1 MVSFDGLYKSVGRIF
16 AHGIFFP
23 PKNFGE
29 FRSILVKEV
38 VTLTY
43 QAFPDCLVHICFK
56 YVLFNANIYWYKCE
70 N

>member
-1 MVSFDGLYKSVGRIF
+1 MGYIKVWAEFLLMES
-16 AHGIFFP
+16 FFP